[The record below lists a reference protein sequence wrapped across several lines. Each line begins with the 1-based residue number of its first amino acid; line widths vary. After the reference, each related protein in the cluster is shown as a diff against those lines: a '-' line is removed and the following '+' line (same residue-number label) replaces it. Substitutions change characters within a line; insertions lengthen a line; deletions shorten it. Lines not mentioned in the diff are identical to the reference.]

1 MFNFYLKNIGVYG
14 AVRLGE
20 NPLFKSTSFLKNLC
34 FFASAFSF
42 GLGLFYSNLFGFFI
56 LFLSLGIGFWLVEA
70 FFNMKLKNPL
80 MNLDIREALANSG
93 KYNLAQ
99 FLDFETARAV
109 YKAEKFAKRKNILIS
124 SFVLAYFILKD
135 NKELDF
141 VFARAVLNKKQIQK
155 TLKRYLKNMQR
166 KQDNQAIYSSDFEQ
180 TILEC
185 LKIAVEKNHKQIQ
198 IGDMLTALSMQNAF
212 FKEILVQNSLK
223 LQDIDDL
230 CKWLEKIKLENA
242 NRKKFWTAE
251 NLAKKTSLAKNWAM
265 GYTITLDKYSTDWSN
280 IMKNRI
286 SQKIGHLKEI
296 EQIERILSRSQIN
309 NVLLVGRNGV
319 GKRSIIQ
326 AIAQKSVL
334 GKSTPQINHKRVVE
348 LDMSNLLARIDNDEQ
363 VESVLSEIFEEAI
376 SAGNII
382 LVINNFHNF
391 VGGNDGP
398 GTIDI
403 TGIISS
409 FLRFPQFQIIAVS
422 TYDGLHKYIDKNP
435 SIVSFFEKAE
445 VAEVSQDQ
453 AYLILQNL
461 VPVFEKTHKV
471 FITQLALKNIINY
484 SEQYFANT
492 PFPKKAID
500 LLDEAVAFVANKSGN
515 KVVLV
520 EHISEIVSQ
529 KIEIPV
535 GEAKTKE
542 KQILLNLEELIHKRI
557 INQEQ
562 AVKEI
567 SSAMRRARAE
577 IVKRKKPIGTFLFL
591 GSTGVGKTE
600 TAKAL
605 AEIYFKTEKRIIRL
619 DMSEFQEIRDI
630 SRLIGSH
637 NQDGILTTKIKED
650 PFSLVL
656 LDEIE
661 KAHPNVLNL
670 FLQILDEGFVNDG
683 FGRKV
688 SFLNSIIIATSN
700 AGASIIYKDIQENKE
715 LNITKQDL
723 FSMFF
728 EKRIFRP
735 EFINRFDGVVIFKPL
750 SKENLLDISGLM
762 LKKVVK
768 GMKQKEIEFIITQ
781 ELKQKIVDLSYS
793 PEFGARE
800 MKRVIQNKIEN
811 VLANAVLA
819 DKIKS
824 GDKIEIDPNEF
835 KLLIN

>member
-1 MFNFYLKNIGVYG
+1 MFNFYLKNTGMYG
-14 AVRLGE
+14 AVKLGK
-20 NPLFKSTSFLKNLC
+20 NPLFRSTGFLKNLC
-34 FFASAFSF
+34 FFGFAVCIGLSF
-42 GLGLFYSNLFGFFI
+42 FYSNLFGFFI
-56 LFLSLGIGFWLVEA
+56 LFLCLGIGFAVFEA
-70 FFNMKLKNPL
+70 FFNIKIKNPL
-80 MNLDIREALANSG
+80 MNLDMREALANPER
-93 KYNLAQ
+93 YNLAQ
-99 FLDFETARAV
+99 FLDFETARVV
-109 YKAEKFAKRKNILIS
+109 YQVEKFAKRKNISNS
-124 SFVLAYFILKD
+124 SFALFYFILQ
-135 NKELDF
+135 NNAELNF
-141 VFARAVLNKKQIQK
+141 VFSRAVLNKKQIQK
-155 TLKRYLKNMQR
+155 TLKQYLKNTQR
-166 KQDNQAIYSSDFEQ
+166 KQDNDSIYSLDFEE
-180 TILEC
+180 TILESM
-185 LKIAVEKNHKQIQ
+185 KIAVKKEHKRIQ
-198 IGDMLTALSMQNAF
+198 IGDILTALSTHNPF
-212 FKEILVQNSLK
+212 FKEILIQNSLNS
-223 LQDIDDL
+223 QDIDDL
-230 CKWLEKIKLENA
+230 CKWFERIKLENA
-242 NRKKFWTAE
+242 DRKKFWTSE

-265 GYTITLDKYSTDWSN
+265 GYTLTLDKFSIDWSN

-286 SQKIGHLKEI
+286 SQKVGHLKEI

-309 NVLLVGRNGV
+309 NVLLVGKDGV
-319 GKRSIIQ
+319 GRKSIIQ

-348 LDMSNLLARIDNDEQ
+348 LDMPNLLSQIDDNEQ
-363 VESVLSEIFEEAI
+363 VEFILSKIFEEAV

-382 LVINNFHNF
+382 LVISNFHNF
-391 VGGNDGP
+391 VGGNDKL

-403 TGIISS
+403 TGILSS
-409 FLRFPQFQIIAVS
+409 FLRFPQFQMIAVS
-422 TYDGLHKYIDKNP
+422 SYSGLHKYIDKNP
-435 SIVSFFEKAE
+435 SITSFFEKAE
-445 VAEVSQDQ
+445 IEEVSQNQ

-461 VPVFEKTHKV
+461 VSVFERSHNV
-471 FITQLALKNIINY
+471 FITQLALKDIIKY
-484 SEQYFANT
+484 SDQYFANT

-500 LLDEAVAFVANKSGN
+500 LLDEAVAFVSNKS
-515 KVVLV
+515 KDKMVLAK
-520 EHISEIVSQ
+520 HIAEIVSQ

-535 GEAKTKE
+535 GEAKLKE
-542 KQILLNLEELIHKRI
+542 KQVLLNLEELIHKRI

-605 AEIYFKTEKRIIRL
+605 AEIYFKSEKRIIRL

-637 NQDGILTTKIKED
+637 EQEGILTNQIKED

-683 FGRKV
+683 LGRKV

-700 AGASIIYKDIQENKE
+700 AGANIIYKDIQENKE
-715 LNITKQDL
+715 LNTTKQDL

-728 EKRIFRP
+728 EKGIFRP

-768 GMKQKEIEFIITQ
+768 GMKQKEIEFIITE

-811 VLANAVLA
+811 ILANAVLS
-819 DKIKS
+819 DKIKA

>member
-1 MFNFYLKNIGVYG
+1 M
-14 AVRLGE
+14 
-20 NPLFKSTSFLKNLC
+20 P
-34 FFASAFSF
+34 
-42 GLGLFYSNLFGFFI
+42 
-56 LFLSLGIGFWLVEA
+56 
-70 FFNMKLKNPL
+70 
-80 MNLDIREALANSG
+80 
-93 KYNLAQ
+93 
-99 FLDFETARAV
+99 
-109 YKAEKFAKRKNILIS
+109 
-124 SFVLAYFILKD
+124 
-135 NKELDF
+135 
-141 VFARAVLNKKQIQK
+141 
-155 TLKRYLKNMQR
+155 
-166 KQDNQAIYSSDFEQ
+166 
-180 TILEC
+180 
-185 LKIAVEKNHKQIQ
+185 
-198 IGDMLTALSMQNAF
+198 
-212 FKEILVQNSLK
+212 
-223 LQDIDDL
+223 
-230 CKWLEKIKLENA
+230 
-242 NRKKFWTAE
+242 
-251 NLAKKTSLAKNWAM
+251 
-265 GYTITLDKYSTDWSN
+265 
-280 IMKNRI
+280 
-286 SQKIGHLKEI
+286 
-296 EQIERILSRSQIN
+296 
-309 NVLLVGRNGV
+309 
-319 GKRSIIQ
+319 
-326 AIAQKSVL
+326 
-334 GKSTPQINHKRVVE
+334 
-348 LDMSNLLARIDNDEQ
+348 NLLAQIDNDEQ
-363 VESVLSEIFEEAI
+363 AESVLSEIFEEAI

-382 LVINNFHNF
+382 LVINDFHNF
-391 VGGNDGP
+391 VGGNNGP
-398 GTIDI
+398 GTVNI

-422 TYDGLHKYIDKNP
+422 SYAGLHKYIEKNP

-445 VAEVSQDQ
+445 IEEVSQEQ
-453 AYLILQNL
+453 AYLILQNS
-461 VPVFEKTHKV
+461 VPVFEKTHNV
-471 FITQLALKNIINY
+471 FITQLALKNIIKY
-484 SEQYFANT
+484 SEQYFANN

-500 LLDEAVAFVANKSGN
+500 LLDEAVAFVSNKSGS
-515 KVVLV
+515 KLVLA

-529 KIEIPV
+529 IIESPV
-535 GEAKTKE
+535 GEAKLKE
-542 KQILLNLEELIHKRI
+542 KQVLLNFEDLIHKRI

-605 AEIYFKTEKRIIRL
+605 AEIYFKTENRIIRL

-637 NQDGILTTKIKED
+637 NQEGILTTKIKED

-670 FLQILDEGFVNDG
+670 FLQILDEGYVNDG
-683 FGRKV
+683 LGRRQ

-700 AGASIIYKDIQENKE
+700 AGANIIYKDIQENKE
-715 LNITKQDL
+715 LNTTKQDL

-728 EKRIFRP
+728 EKGIFRP

-768 GMKQKEIEFIITQ
+768 GMKEKEIEFIITQ

-835 KLLIN
+835 KLLIKS